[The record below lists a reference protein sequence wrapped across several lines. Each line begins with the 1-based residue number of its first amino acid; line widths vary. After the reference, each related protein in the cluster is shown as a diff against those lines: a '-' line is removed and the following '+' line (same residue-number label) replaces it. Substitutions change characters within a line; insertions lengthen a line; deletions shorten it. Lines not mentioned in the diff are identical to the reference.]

1 MKLKNGGENESHVLL
16 TIAGHDPGSGA
27 GVTADLKTF
36 AAHGFFGTSCI
47 TALTVQSTMGVRG
60 VQVVEADFLRDALR
74 CLQDDLPPA
83 GVKIGM
89 LGNGEIVEVVA
100 EYLQQLGPEIPV
112 VVDPVLRSSSG
123 ADLLHTDAM
132 ARLRAHLLPSATW
145 ITPNIAEFA
154 LLLGHEVQSKMDV
167 EEAASE
173 LGAELRLQGV
183 VVTNGDGRPP
193 EDFAWSAS
201 AGKAWL
207 AGEHIATQATHGT
220 GCAFSSA
227 LLCGLVSG
235 LDGVTAA
242 AAAKRYVAEAMRR
255 AVPRGAGRGPMHLLW
270 PLEP

>member
-1 MKLKNGGENESHVLL
+1 MKLKHGKEDERRVLL

-60 VQVVEADFLRDALR
+60 VQIVEADFLRDALR

-89 LGNGEIVEVVA
+89 LGNGGIVEAVA
-100 EYLQQLGPEIPV
+100 EYLQQLDSRIPV

-123 ADLLHTDAM
+123 ADLLQADGM
-132 ARLRAHLLPSATW
+132 ALLRERLLPRATW
-145 ITPNIAEFA
+145 ITPNRTEFA
-154 LLLGHEVQSKMDV
+154 LLLGREVRSKLEVQ
-167 EEAASE
+167 EAASKLGGE
-173 LGAELRLQGV
+173 LGLQGV
-183 VVTNGDGRPP
+183 VVTDGDGLPP
-193 EDFAWSAS
+193 EDFVWSAS
-201 AGKAWL
+201 AGQAWL
-207 AGEHIATQATHGT
+207 AGEHIATRATHGT

-227 LLCGLVSG
+227 LLCGLVGG
-235 LDGVTAA
+235 LDGIAAA
-242 AAAKRYVAEAMRR
+242 AAAKTYVAEAMRL
-255 AVPRGAGRGPMHLLW
+255 AIPRGAGRGPMHLLW